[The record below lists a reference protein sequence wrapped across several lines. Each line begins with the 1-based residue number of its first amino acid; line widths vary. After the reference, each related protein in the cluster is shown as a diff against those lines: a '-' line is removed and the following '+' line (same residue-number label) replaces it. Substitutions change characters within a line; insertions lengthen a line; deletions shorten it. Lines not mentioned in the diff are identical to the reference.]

1 MLFLKSINTT
11 SVNRIK
17 HLITEVFVIKN
28 VQIFLQKC
36 SILPLKMFNSPLVY
50 IRIRLELDI
59 EWRGN
64 NISVIEVESGKY
76 KEEYYFKY
84 EA

>member
-1 MLFLKSINTT
+1 
-11 SVNRIK
+11 
-17 HLITEVFVIKN
+17 
-28 VQIFLQKC
+28 
-36 SILPLKMFNSPLVY
+36 MFNSPLVY

-84 EA
+84 EANGQKLG

>member
-1 MLFLKSINTT
+1 LF
-11 SVNRIK
+11 
-17 HLITEVFVIKN
+17 
-28 VQIFLQKC
+28 
-36 SILPLKMFNSPLVY
+36 ILDG
-50 IRIRLELDI
+50 IRLELDI

-84 EA
+84 EAYWTKIRMKTLESPII